1 MFSIG
6 RMAAAVAHDPGSLL
20 ALDVAVDAR
29 HPGADFIP
37 QLALAESQDVIGPFV
52 DGGRWG
58 LDAPCDSV
66 QMLHFALSAV
76 ATTVQRAPNKL
87 HYLRPI
93 NSRRRRL

>member
-1 MFSIG
+1 VS
-6 RMAAAVAHDPGSLL
+6 AAVAHDPRLLL
-20 ALDVAVDAR
+20 AFYVAVDAR